1 MQFDPA
7 ISAQA
12 SLKRSMESE
21 ELGSDQKDAGEA
33 EEVFSAS
40 AGSEAREAYFRLLE
54 IGSRH
59 PDAVAFEEFLIYI
72 TWQQVTEETIPE
84 HFRRG
89 AKLSDHY
96 LRRAASSQDP
106 VQAAQIRELRQSFL
120 GGLGQTDDDDAEYD
134 EDTLKGGD

>member
-7 ISAQA
+7 ISAQI
-12 SLKRSMESE
+12 SLKRALQAG
-21 ELGSDQKDAGEA
+21 ELGPDQNDASEA

-40 AGSEAREAYFRLLE
+40 AGSEARAAYFRLLE
-54 IGSRH
+54 IGRRH
-59 PDAVAFEEFLIYI
+59 PEAVSFEEFLIYI

-89 AKLSDHY
+89 AELSDHY
-96 LRRAASSQDP
+96 LSRPASSQDP
-106 VQAAQIRELRQSFL
+106 IQADQIKELRQSFL

>member
-7 ISAQA
+7 ISAQVCF
-12 SLKRSMESE
+12 KRAIESG
-21 ELGSDQKDAGEA
+21 ELGPDLTNASEA

-40 AGSEAREAYFRLLE
+40 AGSEARAAYFRLLE
-54 IGSRH
+54 IGTQH
-59 PDAVAFEEFLIYI
+59 PNAVSFQEFLIYI

-89 AKLSDHY
+89 AELSDHY
-96 LRRAASSQDP
+96 LSRPASDQDP
-106 VQAAQIRELRQSFL
+106 LQAAQIRELRQSYL

-134 EDTLKGGD
+134 ADTLKGGD